1 MEFKKPARRQSQPPH
16 TPRPTTGTGQKN
28 TPVHPLQSQQKTAS
42 AVRFHTPTKRQA
54 AAGGVLL
61 IVLAGIIGWIVIS
74 PHHSAAPRTQAPQQ
88 ASKMTVVSPN
98 GKDIKNDGKWLTPP
112 KSPPLFV
119 YTDMLD
125 GVRINVSQQ
134 QLPESFQHNTQEH
147 IADVAKKFNATT
159 KLVAGDTT
167 AFLGTSSEG
176 PQSVL
181 LAKQGLLI
189 LIKSE
194 KKITDTSWVRYIT
207 SLKTV

>member
-42 AVRFHTPTKRQA
+42 AVRFHTLTKRQA

-61 IVLAGIIGWIVIS
+61 VVLAGIIGWIVIS

-134 QLPESFQHNTQEH
+134 QLPESFRTNTDSH
-147 IADVAKKFNATT
+147 IAELAKKFNATN
-159 KLVAGDTT
+159 KLPAGTT
-167 AFLGTSSEG
+167 TVYIGTSSKG
-176 PQSVL
+176 PQSVIFTKNNVL
-181 LAKQGLLI
+181 V
-189 LIKSE
+189 LIKSQ
-194 KKITDTSWVRYIT
+194 KKISDNAWSKYIM
-207 SLKTV
+207 SLG